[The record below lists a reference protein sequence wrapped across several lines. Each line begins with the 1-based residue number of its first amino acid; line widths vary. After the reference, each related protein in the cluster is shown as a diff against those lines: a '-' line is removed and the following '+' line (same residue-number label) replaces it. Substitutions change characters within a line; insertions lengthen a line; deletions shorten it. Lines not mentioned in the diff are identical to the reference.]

1 MVKQVRGFRSP
12 VGRGERAKRGTEA
25 LADHQDQGAT
35 VKKKKEQRM
44 SREVAALGTTVHQS
58 RHDTGLS
65 DVQLG
70 HYARS
75 PRSGRSMA
83 DEIARKREDR
93 SSRLEVALGR
103 VPSLACSAADEGLWL
118 L

>member
-1 MVKQVRGFRSP
+1 MKKGGGFRSP

-44 SREVAALGTTVHQS
+44 SREVALGTTVHRS
-58 RHDTGLS
+58 RHETGLS

-70 HYARS
+70 HYARG
-75 PRSGRSMA
+75 PKSGRSMA

-93 SSRLEVALGR
+93 SSRLVVALGR
-103 VPSLACSAADEGLWL
+103 VPSLACSTADEGLWL